1 MVEKLLFKTATILVD
16 YVFHLEW
23 LSWQVCFLILH
34 SVFSLQILHKKN
46 PDKIK
51 IEKAEAQR

>member
-1 MVEKLLFKTATILVD
+1 MAQLAGV
-16 YVFHLEW
+16 
-23 LSWQVCFLILH
+23 LSHFTL